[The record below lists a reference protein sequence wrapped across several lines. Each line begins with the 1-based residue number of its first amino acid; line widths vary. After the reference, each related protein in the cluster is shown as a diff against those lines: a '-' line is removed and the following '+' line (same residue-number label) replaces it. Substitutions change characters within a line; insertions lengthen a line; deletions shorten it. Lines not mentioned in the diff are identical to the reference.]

1 MKQIFD
7 SHFHIIDPRFPLIPN
22 QEYLPPSFTVS
33 DYRKRVQHLPIAGGV
48 VVSGSFQGFDQ
59 TYLLAA
65 LQELGPSF
73 VGVTQLKASVSDQEI
88 MKLNRANV
96 RGVRFNLKRGGS
108 EKVEALES
116 FAKRVY
122 ELAGWHIE
130 LYVDSRDLASLSSIL
145 MQLPAVSID
154 HLGMSKEGFAF
165 LLQLVEKGIKVKASG
180 FGRVDFDVVWA
191 LKEIAR
197 VNPDALLFG
206 TDLPSTRAKRPFLDE
221 DVQLIYANFDERQA
235 NKILFSNAVE
245 FYRVKLPHQ

>member
-22 QEYLPPSFTVS
+22 QEYLPPPFTVS
-33 DYRKRVQHLPIAGGV
+33 DYRKRIQHLPIVGGA

-65 LQELGPSF
+65 LQELGTSF
-73 VGVTQLKASVSDQEI
+73 VGVTQLKATASDEEI

-96 RGVRFNLKRGGS
+96 RGVRFNLKWGGS
-108 EKVEALES
+108 EKVEAIDS
-116 FAKRVY
+116 FAKRIYKV
-122 ELAGWHIE
+122 AGWHVV
-130 LYVDSRDLASLSSIL
+130 LYVDSKDLAGLSPVL
-145 MQLPAVSID
+145 MRLPAVSID
-154 HLGMSKEGFAF
+154 HLGLSKEGFPF

-206 TDLPSTRAKRPFLDE
+206 TDLPSTRSKRPFLDE
-221 DVQLIYANFDERQA
+221 DVQLIRANFDEKQA
-235 NKILFSNAVE
+235 NKILFSNAMA
-245 FYRVKLPHQ
+245 FYRIKLPHL